1 MTPTQVRQLLQQTV
15 QNLRD
20 SIIAFVRKKDLV
32 LYNNFVDIAGEDSVE
47 VNLRTNIT
55 VDDNAKY
62 NPLLSRVS
70 IMIRDEDDQ
79 SPTYNGYKNVDSEV
93 SYAVKTDGKLLLTN
107 HTQQSVRV
115 SVFVSADRK

>member
-20 SIIAFVRKKDLV
+20 SIVTFIRKKDLV
-32 LYNNFVDIAGEDSVE
+32 LYNNFLDIPGEDSRE
-47 VNLRTNIT
+47 VNLRANIVT
-55 VDDNAKY
+55 DDNAKY

-70 IMIRDEDDQ
+70 MLIRDEDDQ
-79 SPTYNGYKNVDSEV
+79 SPTYNGYKNLDGQV
-93 SYAVKTDGKLLLTN
+93 SYVIKTDGKLLITN
-107 HTQQSVRV
+107 HTQEPVRV